1 MKECRKQSN
10 RKENG
15 GNIRRKKIKH
25 TSIEQKINWRLSLK
39 KMADSIRKFWKGK
52 GNTGKVSIPLSLSWG
67 WESQILKESSQ
78 IPQEGGST
86 LERPGL
92 TRKDSIS
99 GSRWRSVS
107 SQRAPLSPAV
117 SSTSLVGVILMLPEG
132 QQIAL
137 PHAKWSSW

>member
-25 TSIEQKINWRLSLK
+25 TSMEQKINWRLSLK

-78 IPQEGGST
+78 IPQEGGSI
-86 LERPGL
+86 LDRLGL
-92 TRKDSIS
+92 THKECIWETKWQDF
-99 GSRWRSVS
+99 S
-107 SQRAPLSPAV
+107 SQRMPLSPAV
-117 SSTSLVGVILMLPEG
+117 SSTVFAGVILTHPEG

-137 PHAKWSSW
+137 PEAKWFSW